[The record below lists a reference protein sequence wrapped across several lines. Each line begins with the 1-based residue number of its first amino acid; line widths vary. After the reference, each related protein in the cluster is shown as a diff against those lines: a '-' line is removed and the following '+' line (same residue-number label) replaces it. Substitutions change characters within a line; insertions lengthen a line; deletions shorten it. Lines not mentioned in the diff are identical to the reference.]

1 MKKGFKILLII
12 LFLMVNFMPFYKA
25 EAASSYTVEMV
36 SNQSGNKVIGKYSS
50 YSAALNAMNA
60 QKSTASSVATIY
72 RDGVPVDSKYGIF
85 RFKPGKTYNLY
96 TSATGGAYTYV
107 HGSYGTDAAL
117 LGYSDNGR
125 VKIMISGY
133 TGWTEINNGVVTPI
147 SLMGINGNMI
157 NVPGGLGIRIRKTP
171 SLKGSVITQ
180 VATSTNFTYTETKQ
194 ADGYTWYK
202 ISYNGSDA
210 WIAKTDSVTVL
221 TGSTG
226 LGTYYNHY
234 GPSGNLIH
242 HFTYYNGSGY
252 GDTFTNLGTAPS
264 YLTKDVRYYS
274 FDGNYFYSSVTAM
287 LDDYRSGTYSHS
299 VNANSPHYSYYVYL
313 PSHSVTGYTAEDLD
327 NIIASKG
334 YTASTSKMYGTGK
347 YFKEAEA
354 TYGQNALMM
363 FGTAMNESANG
374 TSKIAMDKNNLFGYG
389 ASDSNP
395 YDGAYS
401 YNSPR
406 DSIMDYASKTGSS
419 YSLVTGAYYYGGHY
433 GNKSSG
439 RNVKYASD
447 PYWGEKQASNS
458 FTNDLDYGGKVFNS
472 STIGVVKKDS
482 NVGRPWVFDKPE
494 RTDEAHIYTLKNPN
508 SNDKVNDLAV
518 NVVDKVVGL
527 NGVEFY
533 KVYTDLPASENIIY
547 GYIPTEEIYVSNNQP
562 VINASDKTIK
572 EGEDFNPLEGV
583 SASDEENGNLTN
595 KITYES
601 DVNPDQEGT
610 YHVTYTVVDNSNF
623 HASKTITVKV
633 ISAEL
638 PIITAEDKEVK
649 QFEEFDYMDG
659 VKATA
664 YDGTDLTG
672 DVTYEETVNT
682 DVADTYEVT
691 YKVKD
696 AKGKEASKTITVTVI
711 PDEKPVINASDK
723 EIYLNSDFDPLE
735 GVTASDEEDGPIKD
749 IEYDSEV
756 KTDEVGDYKVTYTV
770 KDSHGQVTTKT
781 ITVKVIVNQLPVI
794 NASDKTIYLNSE
806 FDPLAGVTASDKE
819 DGPISKIDVDL
830 NEVKTNQLGKY
841 KVTYS
846 VTDSYGQT
854 VKKTITVTV
863 SEKVLEEKD
872 GRFDLDYFKYI
883 DNKLSIKGFSTI
895 DGIDNNL
902 NTNISYKLK
911 FVNLD
916 TNKVFEQDLQRV
928 VDSKDI
934 PYEVPSSDGK
944 KYTYAWFE
952 GSIDLSSID
961 AGNYNMYVVASNDD
975 YYSENLVN
983 NQIFSEQVASAHDAS
998 GKYIITRNDYFANG
1012 KPLQLLV
1019 RDKKLA
1025 DKTADSTTN
1034 QYGQLDDMY
1043 FDENGLL
1050 YLNGNSFS
1058 YGSNLSSSSSVKRK
1072 IIFENIDT
1080 LEQYSFDLNSIING
1094 PYEVKLPVS
1103 DGFSKDRAWFEKKI
1117 DLSALPKGKY
1127 VIYINTISNIS
1138 DISELNDQAFY
1149 GFDSVKGTFESK
1161 TYSFILNEKERY
1173 RLELII
1179 S

>member
-85 RFKPGKTYNLY
+85 KFKPGKTYNLY

-274 FDGNYFYSSVTAM
+274 FDGNYFYSSVTTM

-299 VNANSPHYSYYVYL
+299 VNVNSPHYSYYLYL

-406 DSIMDYASKTGSS
+406 DSIMDYAKRTGSN

-458 FTNDLDYGGKVFNS
+458 FLNDLDYGGKDFNS
-472 STIGVVKKDS
+472 STIGVTSKDYA
-482 NVGRPWVFDKPE
+482 NVWVFDKPE
-494 RTDEAHIYTLKNPN
+494 RSDAAHRYSLKNPN
-508 SNDKVNDLAV
+508 TSASVYDVSV
-518 NVVDKVVGL
+518 NVVDKVLGA
-527 NGVEFY
+527 NNEWFY
-533 KVYTDLPASENIIY
+533 KVYTDLPTSENLLY
-547 GYIPTEEIYVSNNQP
+547 GYVLANEVNVTNNQP
-562 VINASDKTIK
+562 VISASDKTIK
-572 EGEDFNPLEGV
+572 EGDKFNPLEGV
-583 SASDEENGNLTN
+583 SATDVENGNLTN
-595 KITYES
+595 KITYDS
-601 DVNPDQEGT
+601 DVNPNQVGT

-633 ISAEL
+633 IDDNL
-638 PIITAEDKEVK
+638 PTITASDKAVK
-649 QFEEFDYMDG
+649 QFTEFNYMDG

-664 YDGTDLTG
+664 HDGTDLTD

-682 DVADTYEVT
+682 DVADTYKVT

-696 AKGKEASKTITVTVI
+696 AKGKEASKTISVKVI

-723 EIYLNSDFDPLE
+723 EIYLNSKFDPLE
-735 GVTASDEEDGPIKD
+735 GVTASDAEDGPIKD

-756 KTDEVGDYKVTYTV
+756 KTDTVGDYKVTYTV

-794 NASDKTIYLNSE
+794 NASDKTIYLNSK
-806 FDPLAGVTASDKE
+806 FDPLDGVTASDKE
-819 DGPISKIDVDL
+819 DGPISKINVDL
-830 NEVKTNQLGKY
+830 NEVKTDQLGKY

-863 SEKVLEEKD
+863 SEKVLEKKNGWFHIEEISFNNNQLKISGFEIITGISNSKD
-872 GRFDLDYFKYI
+872 DDINYELIVKNQDTKEEVTYDLNRWLNNVPFVPNDGSSNDYSGSWFTGNIDLSKLGDGDYTMYIKASGEDYFSQDIVSNAEYNDNIERKYEGTDGTGYMIRENKTLSTVDLELFVRSDGLVTYGNTPVWSGLYSDLFSYDLDGDTLNLVGTSYALKTDYKSS
-883 DNKLSIKGFSTI
+883 DNVEREIVFENKDTHKIAYRQNIGSIT
-895 DGIDNNL
+895 DGPYKVTS
-902 NTNISYKLK
+902 NTNNDLTRAWFNSNIDISS
-911 FVNLD
+911 LD
-916 TNKVFEQDLQRV
+916 KGTYIIYIRTKVGSVEDYSELADSAYSDLSQTT
-928 VDSKDI
+928 
-934 PYEVPSSDGK
+934 EFDGK
-944 KYTYAWFE
+944 KVT
-952 GSIDLSSID
+952 LKR
-961 AGNYNMYVVASNDD
+961 N
-975 YYSENLVN
+975 N
-983 NQIFSEQVASAHDAS
+983 NQRI
-998 GKYIITRNDYFANG
+998 
-1012 KPLQLLV
+1012 
-1019 RDKKLA
+1019 
-1025 DKTADSTTN
+1025 
-1034 QYGQLDDMY
+1034 
-1043 FDENGLL
+1043 
-1050 YLNGNSFS
+1050 
-1058 YGSNLSSSSSVKRK
+1058 
-1072 IIFENIDT
+1072 
-1080 LEQYSFDLNSIING
+1080 
-1094 PYEVKLPVS
+1094 
-1103 DGFSKDRAWFEKKI
+1103 
-1117 DLSALPKGKY
+1117 
-1127 VIYINTISNIS
+1127 
-1138 DISELNDQAFY
+1138 
-1149 GFDSVKGTFESK
+1149 
-1161 TYSFILNEKERY
+1161 
-1173 RLELII
+1173 RLELVIE
-1179 S
+1179 

>member
-60 QKSTASSVATIY
+60 QNSTASSVATIY
-72 RDGVPVDSKYGIF
+72 RDGVPVDSKYAVF
-85 RFKPGKTYNLY
+85 KFKPGTTYNLY
-96 TSATGGAYTYV
+96 TSATSNSVYTSV
-107 HGSYGTDAAL
+107 HGSYGTDAAV

-125 VKIMISGY
+125 VKIMISGFI
-133 TGWTEINNGVVTPI
+133 GWTNVSNGVVTPI
-147 SLMGINGNMI
+147 SLLGINGNMI
-157 NVPGGLGIRIRKTP
+157 SVPGNKGIRIRKTP
-171 SLKGSVITQ
+171 SLKGTVITQ
-180 VATSTNFTYTETKQ
+180 VSTTTNFSYTETKS

-210 WIAKTDSVTVL
+210 WIAKTDSVSVL
-221 TGSTG
+221 TGTNG
-226 LGTYYNHY
+226 LGTYYERNT
-234 GPSGNLIH
+234 GTNNLIH

-252 GDTFTNLGTAPS
+252 GDTFTNLGTAPT
-264 YLTKDVRYYS
+264 YLTPGVRYYS
-274 FDGNYFYSSVTAM
+274 FDGNYFYASITKM
-287 LDDYRSGTYSHS
+287 LDDYRNGKYTSS
-299 VNANSPHYSYYVYL
+299 VNANSPHYAYYLYL
-313 PSHSVTGYTAEDLD
+313 SSHSVTGYTAEDFD
-327 NIIASKG
+327 KIIANKG

-363 FGTAMNESANG
+363 FGTAMNESASG
-374 TSKIAMDKNNLFGYG
+374 TSRIAMDKNNLFGYG
-389 ASDSNP
+389 AADSCA
-395 YDGAYS
+395 YDCAYS

-406 DSIMDYASKTGSS
+406 DSIMDYAQKTGNN
-419 YSLVTGAYYYGGHY
+419 YSLATGKYYYGSHY

-439 RNVKYASD
+439 RNVKYATD
-447 PYWGEKQASNS
+447 PYWGEKQAGNS
-458 FTNDLDYGGKVFNS
+458 FTNDKNYGGKDFNS

-562 VINASDKTIK
+562 VINASDKTIS
-572 EGEDFNPLEGV
+572 EGSEFNPLEGV
-583 SASDEENGNLTN
+583 TASDTENGNLTN

-601 DVNPDQEGT
+601 DVKPEQEGT

-633 ISAEL
+633 VSSEL
-638 PIITAEDKEVK
+638 PTITASDKEVK
-649 QFEEFDYMDG
+649 RFTEFSYMDG

-664 YDGTDLTG
+664 HDGTDLTG

-696 AKGKEASKTITVTVI
+696 AKGKEASKTINVTVI

-735 GVTASDEEDGPIKD
+735 DVTASDAEDGPIKD

-806 FDPLAGVTASDKE
+806 FDPLDGVTASDQE

-830 NEVKTNQLGKY
+830 NEVKPDQLGKY

-863 SEKVLEEKD
+863 SEKVLEKKD
-872 GRFDLDYFKYI
+872 GWFHIEEISFNNNQLKISGFEIITGISNSKNDDINYELIVKNQDTDEEVTYDLNRWLDDVPFVPNDGSSNDY
-883 DNKLSIKGFSTI
+883 SGS
-895 DGIDNNL
+895 
-902 NTNISYKLK
+902 
-911 FVNLD
+911 
-916 TNKVFEQDLQRV
+916 
-928 VDSKDI
+928 
-934 PYEVPSSDGK
+934 
-944 KYTYAWFE
+944 WFT
-952 GSIDLSSID
+952 GNIDLSKLGD
-961 AGNYNMYVVASNDD
+961 GDYTMYIKASGED
-975 YYSENLVN
+975 YYSQDIVSNAEYNDNIERKYEGTDGTGYMVRENKTLSTVDLELFVRSDGLVTYGDTPVWSGLYSDLFSYVLDRNTLNLVGT
-983 NQIFSEQVASAHDAS
+983 SYAL
-998 GKYIITRNDYFANG
+998 KTDY
-1012 KPLQLLV
+1012 K
-1019 RDKKLA
+1019 
-1025 DKTADSTTN
+1025 
-1034 QYGQLDDMY
+1034 
-1043 FDENGLL
+1043 
-1050 YLNGNSFS
+1050 
-1058 YGSNLSSSSSVKRK
+1058 SSDNVERE
-1072 IIFENIDT
+1072 IVFENKDT
-1080 LEQYSFDLNSIING
+1080 HKITYRQDIGSITDG
-1094 PYEVKLPVS
+1094 PYKVTSNTNNDLT
-1103 DGFSKDRAWFEKKI
+1103 RAWFDSGVDISSLDKGTYIIYIRTKVGSVEDYSELADSAYS
-1117 DLSALPKGKY
+1117 DLSQTTEFDDKKVTLKR
-1127 VIYINTISNIS
+1127 N
-1138 DISELNDQAFY
+1138 NDQR
-1149 GFDSVKGTFESK
+1149 
-1161 TYSFILNEKERY
+1161 I
-1173 RLELII
+1173 RLELVIE
-1179 S
+1179 